1 MNLNLEKL
9 FYCPTHEWL
18 SIEQVGG
25 ETIGTVGITS
35 FAVEQLTDLVFMAL
49 PKVGQTF
56 AAGQEFGE
64 VESVKAVSPVYLPV
78 AGEIIEVNTPLVDQL
93 TILNDD
99 PYTKGWIVKIKV
111 TDPSQTSALLS
122 YADYQ
127 KQCAGDH

>member
-93 TILNDD
+93 TILNED
-99 PYTKGWIVKIKV
+99 PYNKGWIVKIKV
-111 TDPSQTSALLS
+111 ADPSQTSALLS

-127 KQCAGDH
+127 KQCSSGH